1 MNDTNKNQ
9 YFVYEFDTSFV
20 EMSYSQFFEGYC
32 ILFQKNPILLYLICQ
47 WNLEKNF

>member
-20 EMSYSQFFEGYC
+20 EM
-32 ILFQKNPILLYLICQ
+32 
-47 WNLEKNF
+47 

>member
-20 EMSYSQFFEGYC
+20 EMYY
-32 ILFQKNPILLYLICQ
+32 
-47 WNLEKNF
+47 